1 MNIKRNNEKKRNE
14 KHSVDLGTNAI
25 VACCWKKILIYLMS
39 FRKKNTENEIINESL
54 IVDYIPESINLL
66 TNDPDLN
73 NLLSKRLSPSI
84 AND

>member
-1 MNIKRNNEKKRNE
+1 
-14 KHSVDLGTNAI
+14 
-25 VACCWKKILIYLMS
+25 MS